1 MLDKKRKDVI
11 NSHLKLYKTYNE
23 LKNILPVGFIKINI
37 FSSKVNISK
46 YKSISIHQEKKEIDK
61 VNIDKSI
68 KKLNSNKINYIFSK
82 GNKIPK
88 KLKSNFKNNFSFNQ
102 LNNKK
107 LTSFKNDNDSC
118 YIEKTNKSKIMKR
131 IKLFNL
137 KNNFHLLN
145 TLTEKNKNKCK
156 SKFEVNELKL
166 NYELNKT
173 RAYFRST
180 SVNNAIMKNNIRLP
194 SIMNRLKTKLPRY
207 ERERNGLLLSG
218 IQNNNSNFLI

>member
-23 LKNILPVGFIKINI
+23 LKNILPVGFIKTNI

-68 KKLNSNKINYIFSK
+68 KKLDPNKIKYIFSE
-82 GNKIPK
+82 GNKLPK

-102 LNNKK
+102 LNNK
-107 LTSFKNDNDSC
+107 LNFLKNDNDSC

-131 IKLFNL
+131 IKIFNL
-137 KNNFHLLN
+137 KNNIHLLN
-145 TLTEKNKNKCK
+145 KLTEKNKNKCK
-156 SKFEVNELKL
+156 SKFEINELKL
-166 NYELNKT
+166 NYQLNKT